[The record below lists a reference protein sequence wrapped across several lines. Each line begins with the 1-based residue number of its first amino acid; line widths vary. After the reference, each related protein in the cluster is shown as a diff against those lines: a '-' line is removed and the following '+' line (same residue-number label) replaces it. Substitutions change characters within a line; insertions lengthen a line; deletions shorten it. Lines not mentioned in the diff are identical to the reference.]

1 MKLEKIVKINKL
13 EVNDSIFKENSYTE
27 ITLENVLS
35 FEETKKIM
43 DNFINKKA
51 KLTLEVEEPILDDAE
66 RKYLSSVI
74 RPFRD
79 RIEFIRKREMDIGD
93 GAQYINIVYSSEY
106 DDDDNFCLP
115 YFKKDTMYKNM
126 KLNKEYTL
134 EELGL

>member
-1 MKLEKIVKINKL
+1 MKIEKIVKINKL
-13 EVNDSIFKENSYTE
+13 EVNDSIFKEDSYIE

-43 DNFINKKA
+43 DNFINKKV
-51 KLTLEVEEPILDDAE
+51 KLTLELEEPILDDEE
-66 RKYLSSVI
+66 RKYLSGVI

-79 RIEFIRKREMDIGD
+79 RVRYIEKVSYYLDNE
-93 GAQYINIVYSSEY
+93 QKEYITIKLISGSMP
-106 DDDDNFCLP
+106 FP
-115 YFKKDTMYKNM
+115 SFKANMMYKCM